1 MEMETETIYGQVIPK
16 SNNYMTVPNDNGHG
30 GRRLIKNKAM
40 HEYEKSFCLQCR
52 KYRGRN
58 ISSNFRLYCVVYQRS
73 KRFDLDNSI
82 KTILDCLQYVGAI
95 TDDNLCVEIVAK
107 KRVDKVNP
115 RVEYGLQEVVTE
127 QSLFELH
134 DSYNRR

>member
-1 MEMETETIYGQVIPK
+1 MERKIEMETIYGQVIPK
-16 SNNYMTVPNDNGHG
+16 ANNYVAVNNGHG
-30 GRRLIKNKAM
+30 GQRLVKNDTM
-40 HEYEKSFCLQCR
+40 HQYEKSFSLQCR
-52 KYRGRN
+52 KYRNKR
-58 ISSNFRLYCVVYQRS
+58 IATEFRLYCVVYQRS

-107 KRVDKVNP
+107 KRVDKANP

>member
-1 MEMETETIYGQVIPK
+1 MERKIEMETIYGQVIPK
-16 SNNYMTVPNDNGHG
+16 ANNYVAVNNGHG
-30 GRRLIKNKAM
+30 GQRLVKNDTM
-40 HEYEKSFCLQCR
+40 HQYEKSFSLQCR

-107 KRVDKVNP
+107 KRVDKANP